1 MSNFFYFLVRFF
13 INRSNLQKKIKI
25 WTVVIIFAVIK
36 FIGDYGKNYWLE
48 ILNRSVDEQRPY
60 DVFVYSG
67 DDEFWTHN
75 FNSAENL
82 FF

>member
-1 MSNFFYFLVRFF
+1 M
-13 INRSNLQKKIKI
+13 
-25 WTVVIIFAVIK
+25 IK
-36 FIGDYGKNYWLE
+36 FIGDYRKNYWLE